1 MATPIVVRSRKVL
14 RSRLRSLEISRRAP
28 RQARARASYDAILD
42 ATARILLDESLG
54 GLTTNKVAETAG
66 VGIATLYAYFADK
79 EALLI
84 ALARRILEEDRK
96 SVLTALETNPSDKGL
111 ARRMIDAVVANHMRD
126 CYLRRI
132 ALSALI
138 GAGGASEIAHHAEVV
153 VQVIANRAEKLGNR
167 AEAMDAAQ
175 MFVITRAV
183 LGVARA
189 ITNEPENLPELSRV
203 REELVRLVE
212 LFV

>member
-1 MATPIVVRSRKVL
+1 MATPVVVRSGKEP
-14 RSRLRSLEISRRAP
+14 RSRARSLEIPRRAP

-79 EALLI
+79 DALLI

-96 SVLTALETNPSDKGL
+96 SVLAALETNPTDKGF
-111 ARRMIDAVVANHMRD
+111 AGRIIDAVVTNHTRD
-126 CYLRRI
+126 PYLRRTT
-132 ALSALI
+132 LNALI
-138 GAGGASEIAHHAEVV
+138 GAGGASEIAHHAETV
-153 VQVIANRAEKLGNR
+153 VQVIANRAETLGNR
-167 AEAMDAAQ
+167 AEAMDAAR
-175 MFVITRAV
+175 MFVVTRAV